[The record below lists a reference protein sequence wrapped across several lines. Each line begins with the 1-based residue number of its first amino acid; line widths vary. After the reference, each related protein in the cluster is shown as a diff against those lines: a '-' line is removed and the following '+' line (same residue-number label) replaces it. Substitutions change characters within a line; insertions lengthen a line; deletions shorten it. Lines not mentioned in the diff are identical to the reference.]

1 MCELFMLNQCL
12 RCSDCV
18 NPARQRSDAP
28 SARRVPPVRASAA
41 CARSARRA
49 GRVSAANLADVRASC
64 VAMRQLQGMEA
75 RKGQAA
81 GGLVA

>member
-1 MCELFMLNQCL
+1 MPNQCP
-12 RCSDCV
+12 RRSECAS
-18 NPARQRSDAP
+18 PAGQRHDAL
-28 SARRVPPVRASAA
+28 SARRVSPVRASEA